1 VLKLR
6 IYLEFSVFFLNFASE
21 ISNGTEDKFK
31 TIRIMATFDFYQDQ
45 HVKIWE
51 RVHFRIEADSKEEA
65 IEKVKQYKDKDV
77 AFEFG
82 TDSTEMLYDTEEVLE
97 PQNDGEPTLQIYDDY
112 GKLICDNS
120 INE

>member
-1 VLKLR
+1 
-6 IYLEFSVFFLNFASE
+6 LEFSFFLRTFASE
-21 ISNGTEDKFK
+21 ISNGTEDNFK

-51 RVHFRIEADSKEEA
+51 RVHFQIEADSKEEA
-65 IEKVKQYKDKDV
+65 IEKAKQYKDKDV
-77 AFEFG
+77 AFEFE
-82 TDSTEMLYDTEEVLE
+82 TDSTEMLYNTEEVLE